1 MKKYLICFFLTISVV
16 LVAIMMIVLKP
27 SSTVKLTTVKKA
39 YSYVSCFQEE
49 ENMQISILINDL
61 NHSITN
67 KEKYSSI
74 SIADKAH
81 HNEIVIS
88 LEEIEYSDETCMI
101 NNETFYQYIY
111 SFCLPFKTEDK
122 FLLEIEEAYLCMQ
135 YRNIDINLA
144 IGSFSYYKVPY
155 FGDGKAYL
163 SISKLK
169 PIVNDFNQE
178 KILVAVVVGINNQTK
193 QEIIIKKIVALDLNL
208 QFDGADFTILE
219 DEVFPNSNIST
230 LLGKSYTIHSMKDID
245 SEVFLT
251 IPPNTAINYL
261 LPIKYHG
268 TLKTNKMGFLIEYTI
283 GAESNTLYYDEFLF
297 FTTTANRYPEVTVLT
312 VDNE

>member
-74 SIADKAH
+74 SIADKVH

-88 LEEIEYSDETCMI
+88 LEEIEYCDETYII

-122 FLLEIEEAYLCMQ
+122 FLLEIEDAYLCMQ